1 MENPKTR
8 NKKESK
14 PIQQK
19 KSITSNIS
27 HPNQKKKKKKR
38 RKMYQSQFRRFDW
51 VILMDCI
58 SLKNKKLDFK
68 GYK

>member
-19 KSITSNIS
+19 KNSIKFNIS
-27 HPNQKKKKKKR
+27 HPN
-38 RKMYQSQFRRFDW
+38 
-51 VILMDCI
+51 
-58 SLKNKKLDFK
+58 LKNKNREKCT
-68 GYK
+68 